1 MGGAGSQEPDMRT
14 KRPHPQDMAEA
25 RQIAGAVYFTA
36 CRRIDRATY
45 DTRRAATLAEAEA
58 IAETM
63 GRNRTMVYAVTPEG
77 YTVAV
82 TERNKAALASVA
94 TH

>member
-1 MGGAGSQEPDMRT
+1 MPHQPRPAQAGG
-14 KRPHPQDMAEA
+14 
-25 RQIAGAVYFTA
+25 AGAVYFTA

-82 TERNKAALASVA
+82 TERNRPALSSNVRRAGGCPNP
-94 TH
+94 